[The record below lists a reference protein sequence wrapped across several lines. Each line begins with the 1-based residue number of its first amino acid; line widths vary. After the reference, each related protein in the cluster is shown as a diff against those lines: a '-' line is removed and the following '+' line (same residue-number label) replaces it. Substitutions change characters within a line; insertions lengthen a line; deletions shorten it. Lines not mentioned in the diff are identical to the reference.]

1 MGLQNGR
8 LRNTQMTASSQW
20 DKYHAPFLGRLHRAR
35 HGKYV
40 GAWCARSNNRYQYL
54 QVDFKRPVKIIKVST
69 QGRQDVSQWVTQ
81 YYIKHSV
88 NAINFVEYKER
99 NSRKYFTGNRDR
111 NTVVTNPFNPAIRAR
126 YIRVCPWGW
135 YRHIS
140 MRVEFYGCFTG
151 VSILQIVHLTNQ
163 QQFSMVC
170 TLIDHRNDISRLSMI
185 IEMTSKFSKLKWN
198 HEWFHRK
205 VWTFWRH
212 CYGR

>member
-20 DKYHAPFLGRLHRAR
+20 NKYHAPFLGRVHRAR

-88 NAINFVEYKER
+88 NAINFVEYKAPR
-99 NSRKYFTGNRDR
+99 SSCLRHSTFAPAGR
-111 NTVVTNPFNPAIRAR
+111 TVYVRQLNH
-126 YIRVCPWGW
+126 YIRYFQMLPKTLVFV
-135 YRHIS
+135 IA
-140 MRVEFYGCFTG
+140 
-151 VSILQIVHLTNQ
+151 I
-163 QQFSMVC
+163 SMVC
-170 TLIDHRNDISRLSMI
+170 TSCD
-185 IEMTSKFSKLKWN
+185 TS
-198 HEWFHRK
+198 
-205 VWTFWRH
+205 
-212 CYGR
+212 